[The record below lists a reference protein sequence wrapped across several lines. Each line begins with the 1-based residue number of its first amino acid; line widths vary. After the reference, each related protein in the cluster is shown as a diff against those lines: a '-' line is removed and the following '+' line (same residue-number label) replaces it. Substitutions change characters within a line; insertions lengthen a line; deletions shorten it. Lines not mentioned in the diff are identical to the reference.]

1 MANSHAGPATDMDV
15 ILDEVNKA
23 KAPGT
28 KNGEHWWQGNITRET
43 AADLRLLGFRVL
55 QLCFCDD
62 CVCVPVHR
70 VIPWPPTVPHGSTS
84 CCTRSTVDNNNNNN
98 NKDRN

>member
-1 MANSHAGPATDMDV
+1 MASSHAGPAIDMDT

-70 VIPWPPTVPHGSTS
+70 VLQGNEPHGSKL
-84 CCTRSTVDNNNNNN
+84 CCTRSTDNNNNE
-98 NKDRN
+98 DRN